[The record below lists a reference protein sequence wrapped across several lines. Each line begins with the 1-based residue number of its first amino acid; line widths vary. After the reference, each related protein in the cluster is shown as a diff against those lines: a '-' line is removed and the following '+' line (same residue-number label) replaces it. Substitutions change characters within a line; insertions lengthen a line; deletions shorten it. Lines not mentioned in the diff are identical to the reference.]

1 MEAMARKGPTPGPSP
16 ETVISIVGPGMRV
29 VGDCDTTD
37 TIRIEGHIEGSVRAQ
52 KAVVI
57 GKAGRVNG
65 DIHTEDAVIGG
76 AVKGS
81 LIVESRL
88 ELQATCQI
96 DGEISAA
103 RLQLEEGGVING
115 TINVGRKDA
124 GVAIDPGAASGK
136 PGGAGMRQPGKV
148 LGVGGK
154 AKA

>member
-1 MEAMARKGPTPGPSP
+1 
-16 ETVISIVGPGMRV
+16 MRV

-76 AVKGS
+76 AVQGS

-124 GVAIDPGAASGK
+124 GVAIDPGASGSGK
-136 PGGAGMRQPGKV
+136 PRGTGMRQQGKV

-154 AKA
+154 AKV

>member
-1 MEAMARKGPTPGPSP
+1 MARKGPTPTSSP
-16 ETVISIVGPGMRV
+16 EQVISIIGPGLRI

-37 TIRIEGHIEGSVRAQ
+37 TIRIEGHIEGSVRAH

-65 DIHTEDAVIGG
+65 DIHTQDAVIAGT
-76 AVKGS
+76 VKGA

-88 ELQATCQI
+88 ELQSTCHI

-103 RLQLEEGGVING
+103 RLQLEEGGVVNG
-115 TINVGRKDA
+115 TISVGRKDA
-124 GVAIDPGAASGK
+124 GVAIDPGAA
-136 PGGAGMRQPGKV
+136 PGADQRKRAGGGQGGKV

-154 AKA
+154 VKA

>member
-1 MEAMARKGPTPGPSP
+1 MARKGPTQASSP
-16 ETVISIVGPGMRV
+16 EKVISIIGPGLRV

-37 TIRIEGHIEGSVRAQ
+37 TVRIEGHIEGSVRAH

-57 GKAGRVNG
+57 GKGGRVNG
-65 DIHTEDAVIGG
+65 DIHTQDAVIAG

-81 LIVESRL
+81 LVVESRL
-88 ELQATCQI
+88 ELQATCHI

-103 RLQLEEGGVING
+103 RLQLDEGGVVNG

-124 GVAIDPGAASGK
+124 GVAIDPGAAGGDQARAQRSGQ
-136 PGGAGMRQPGKV
+136 AGKV

-154 AKA
+154 VKV

>member
-1 MEAMARKGPTPGPSP
+1 
-16 ETVISIVGPGMRV
+16 MRV

-124 GVAIDPGAASGK
+124 GVAIDPGAAASGK

>member
-1 MEAMARKGPTPGPSP
+1 
-16 ETVISIVGPGMRV
+16 MRV

-76 AVKGS
+76 SVQGS
-81 LIVESRL
+81 LVVESRL

-103 RLQLEEGGVING
+103 RLQLEEGGVVNG

-124 GVAIDPGAASGK
+124 GVAIDPGAAASGNR
-136 PGGAGMRQPGKV
+136 GGVGTKQQGKV

-154 AKA
+154 AKV